1 MESSGML
8 AICFLS
14 LCFPSVFPV
23 FIMLPFQGEFY
34 DPDISLT
41 GDKYTDFKGS
51 QNHFENDEIVENELS
66 YNEVGLEDTYVRFEG
81 QKNEEGQFENIF
93 TFEDD
98 DDEEIHFEYITYD
111 ESHLLEGPS
120 LAGSQG
126 SHLLEGP
133 TLAGSQGGGNAESNK
148 SEGPH
153 FDAKLEKGNFFKN
166 HKRPSHGISDE
177 KQSLI
182 KAEEKN
188 PNPTTSPA
196 KQKKNVHTND
206 LNPTVT
212 SPKRD
217 STSVKDLLKSNLKKI
232 GSSGLFKVSPPL
244 MYTTKDIEVGGGS
257 FDQVSNIVNELT
269 KFATSYNKLANV
281 LLQSQWG

>member
-1 MESSGML
+1 M
-8 AICFLS
+8 
-14 LCFPSVFPV
+14 
-23 FIMLPFQGEFY
+23 
-34 DPDISLT
+34 
-41 GDKYTDFKGS
+41 
-51 QNHFENDEIVENELS
+51 
-66 YNEVGLEDTYVRFEG
+66 
-81 QKNEEGQFENIF
+81 
-93 TFEDD
+93 
-98 DDEEIHFEYITYD
+98 
-111 ESHLLEGPS
+111 
-120 LAGSQG
+120 
-126 SHLLEGP
+126 
-133 TLAGSQGGGNAESNK
+133 
-148 SEGPH
+148 PH

-166 HKRPSHGISDE
+166 RKRPSHGMSDG

-281 LLQSQWG
+281 LLQS

>member
-1 MESSGML
+1 MALNGKLRCVGHLFPLFVLSKWFSVCPYL
-8 AICFLS
+8 LFCF
-14 LCFPSVFPV
+14 CV

-41 GDKYTDFKGS
+41 GDRYTDFKGS
-51 QNHFENDEIVENELS
+51 QNHFAYDEIVENELS
-66 YNEVGLEDTYVRFEG
+66 YNEVGPKDTYVTFEG

-98 DDEEIHFEYITYD
+98 DDDEIHFEYITYD
-111 ESHLLEGPS
+111 ESHLLEEEGPS
-120 LAGSQG
+120 LAGS
-126 SHLLEGP
+126 H
-133 TLAGSQGGGNAESNK
+133 GGGNAEIDK
-148 SEGPH
+148 SQDPH

-166 HKRPSHGISDE
+166 HKRPSHGMSDG

-188 PNPTTSPA
+188 PNPTNSPA

-281 LLQSQWG
+281 LLQS

>member
-111 ESHLLEGPS
+111 ESHLLEEEGPS
-120 LAGSQG
+120 LAGS
-126 SHLLEGP
+126 H
-133 TLAGSQGGGNAESNK
+133 GGGNAESNK

-153 FDAKLEKGNFFKN
+153 FDAKLEKGKLGNFFKN
-166 HKRPSHGISDE
+166 NKRPSHGISDE

-182 KAEEKN
+182 KAEEKT

-206 LNPTVT
+206 LNPTIT

-217 STSVKDLLKSNLKKI
+217 SISVKDLLKSNLKKI

-281 LLQSQWG
+281 LLQS

>member
-1 MESSGML
+1 ML

-111 ESHLLEGPS
+111 ESHLLEGEGPS
-120 LAGSQG
+120 LASSPG

-133 TLAGSQGGGNAESNK
+133 SLEGPSLAGSHGGGNAEIDK
-148 SEGPH
+148 SQDPH

-166 HKRPSHGISDE
+166 HKRPSHGMSDG

-217 STSVKDLLKSNLKKI
+217 STSVKDLLKSNLMKI

-281 LLQSQWG
+281 LLQS

>member
-1 MESSGML
+1 M
-8 AICFLS
+8 
-14 LCFPSVFPV
+14 P
-23 FIMLPFQGEFY
+23 
-34 DPDISLT
+34 
-41 GDKYTDFKGS
+41 
-51 QNHFENDEIVENELS
+51 EL
-66 YNEVGLEDTYVRFEG
+66 NGVPGTEVG
-81 QKNEEGQFENIF
+81 QN
-93 TFEDD
+93 
-98 DDEEIHFEYITYD
+98 
-111 ESHLLEGPS
+111 

-153 FDAKLEKGNFFKN
+153 FDAKLEKGKLGNFFKN

-217 STSVKDLLKSNLKKI
+217 STSVKELQKK
-232 GSSGLFKVSPPL
+232 
-244 MYTTKDIEVGGGS
+244 
-257 FDQVSNIVNELT
+257 
-269 KFATSYNKLANV
+269 
-281 LLQSQWG
+281 

>member
-1 MESSGML
+1 
-8 AICFLS
+8 
-14 LCFPSVFPV
+14 
-23 FIMLPFQGEFY
+23 MLPFQGEFY

-41 GDKYTDFKGS
+41 GDRYTDFKGS
-51 QNHFENDEIVENELS
+51 QNHFANDEIVENELS
-66 YNEVGLEDTYVRFEG
+66 YEVGPKDTYVTFEG

-98 DDEEIHFEYITYD
+98 DDDEIHFEYITYD
-111 ESHLLEGPS
+111 ESHLLEEEGPSLASSQEEGPS
-120 LAGSQG
+120 LAGS
-126 SHLLEGP
+126 H
-133 TLAGSQGGGNAESNK
+133 GGGNAEIDK
-148 SEGPH
+148 SQDPH

-166 HKRPSHGISDE
+166 RKRPSHGMSDG

-188 PNPTTSPA
+188 PNPTTSQA

-217 STSVKDLLKSNLKKI
+217 STSVKDLLKINLKKI
-232 GSSGLFKVSPPL
+232 GSSELFKVSPPL
-244 MYTTKDIEVGGGS
+244 MYTTKDIEVGGAS

-281 LLQSQWG
+281 LLQS

>member
-1 MESSGML
+1 
-8 AICFLS
+8 
-14 LCFPSVFPV
+14 
-23 FIMLPFQGEFY
+23 MLPLQGEFY

-41 GDKYTDFKGS
+41 GDRYTDFKGS
-51 QNHFENDEIVENELS
+51 QNHFANDEIVENELS
-66 YNEVGLEDTYVRFEG
+66 FDEVGPKDTYVTFEG

-93 TFEDD
+93 TFEDN

-111 ESHLLEGPS
+111 ESHLLEEEGPSLASSQGPS
-120 LAGSQG
+120 LAGS
-126 SHLLEGP
+126 H
-133 TLAGSQGGGNAESNK
+133 GGGNAEIDK
-148 SEGPH
+148 SQDPH

-166 HKRPSHGISDE
+166 HKRPSHGMLDG

-182 KAEEKN
+182 KAEKKN

-232 GSSGLFKVSPPL
+232 GSSGLLKQFSKVSPPL
-244 MYTTKDIEVGGGS
+244 RHTAKDIQGGGA

-269 KFATSYNKLANV
+269 NFATSYNKLANV
-281 LLQSQWG
+281 LLQS

>member
-1 MESSGML
+1 
-8 AICFLS
+8 
-14 LCFPSVFPV
+14 
-23 FIMLPFQGEFY
+23 MLPFQGEFY

-41 GDKYTDFKGS
+41 GDRYTDFKGS
-51 QNHFENDEIVENELS
+51 QNHFANDEIVENELS
-66 YNEVGLEDTYVRFEG
+66 YNEVGPKDTYVTFEG

-98 DDEEIHFEYITYD
+98 DDDEIHFEYITYD
-111 ESHLLEGPS
+111 ESHLLEEGPSLEGPS
-120 LAGSQG
+120 LAGSQ
-126 SHLLEGP
+126 
-133 TLAGSQGGGNAESNK
+133 SQGGGNAESDK
-148 SEGPH
+148 SQEPH

-166 HKRPSHGISDE
+166 HKRPSHGMSDG

-188 PNPTTSPA
+188 PNPTNSPA

-281 LLQSQWG
+281 LLQS